1 MSNWKLLLQNK
12 LFWGKYYELK
22 CLKKSYYFQ
31 NYYFLESYVFISFLA
46 FDVYG
51 SVNNGSP
58 KKRTV
63 KPQKCYV
70 SQQKK

>member
-1 MSNWKLLLQNK
+1 MSFESCCFPKK
-12 LFWGKYYELK
+12 K
-22 CLKKSYYFQ
+22 KKSYYFQ
-31 NYYFLESYVFISFLA
+31 NYYFLESYLFIYFLA

-70 SQQKK
+70 SQQKKWLCKCD

>member
-1 MSNWKLLLQNK
+1 MSFESCCFPKK
-12 LFWGKYYELK
+12 AIAFKIITFLK
-22 CLKKSYYFQ
+22 VIYFS
-31 NYYFLESYVFISFLA
+31 FFFSFLA

-58 KKRTV
+58 KKLIF

-70 SQQKK
+70 S